1 MSKQRSS
8 PVVGVEHFELLH
20 RFGRN
25 RYQKFAKSEKDHL
38 WKLACEAARLPYL
51 PWEEVLEHWKQF
63 IAGQAEHSSLAING
77 DIDPHLVTVG
87 VCHDKKL
94 WGSHTTR
101 TEKLLEKILEI
112 YSRTFRTEAEFL
124 DSIEKKCKSVKSVKK
139 KEEQ

>member
-1 MSKQRSS
+1 MAKSPP

-25 RYQKFAKSEKDHL
+25 KYQKSASKIEKDNL
-38 WKLACEAARLPYL
+38 WKMSCEAARLPHV
-51 PWEEVLEHWKQF
+51 PWEQVLEHWKQF
-63 IAGQAEHSSLAING
+63 LAGQAEHSSLAING
-77 DIDPHLVTVG
+77 DVDPHLVTVG

-112 YSRTFRTEAEFL
+112 YSRTFKTPEEFF
-124 DSIEKKCKSVKSVKK
+124 DSMEKKCKSIKSSKK
-139 KEEQ
+139 S